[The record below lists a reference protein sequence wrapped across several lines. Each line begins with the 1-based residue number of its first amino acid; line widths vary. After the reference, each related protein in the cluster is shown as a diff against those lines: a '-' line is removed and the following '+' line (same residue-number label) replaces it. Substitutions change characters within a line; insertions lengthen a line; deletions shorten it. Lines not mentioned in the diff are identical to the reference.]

1 MAIAASVIAKQ
12 IRGQLV
18 IKDGAS
24 TGITT
29 GKIIDVTAGVV
40 LVKGN
45 EQTPF
50 SAPGDSGAVV
60 RMKDSDDVVGIVLS
74 ITFEEVFGYYTTS
87 AQPIWTFYSTACDA
101 AECAADAY
109 SSRDPAGIDTVSAIC
124 EDLKTDTEVNRKT
137 AVIQT
142 KYDTAEGCTATATDD
157 KMMSP
162 SVSHVSSCVL
172 S

>member
-101 AECAADAY
+101 AECAIQVCAQHFFSHRMIIGFFQIIFLYGGIQNECIRQRATRTQFTCPL
-109 SSRDPAGIDTVSAIC
+109 RD
-124 EDLKTDTEVNRKT
+124 
-137 AVIQT
+137 VIFN
-142 KYDTAEGCTATATDD
+142 
-157 KMMSP
+157 
-162 SVSHVSSCVL
+162 
-172 S
+172 